1 MSYVGSFQMW
11 LGVAILIGLLF
22 ILVVSLKNSAA
33 KVDAGRTDL
42 ERWHGSVTG
51 WFLALV
57 ALIVFMAF
65 QNLVLLIVL
74 LSSLGRR
81 LAMDST
87 SGMLAVRYI
96 LPAFL
101 SFLFYALSIYFIV
114 WVRKPW
120 VPKMA
125 SALLWLAGP
134 VVSIPAYAL
143 FGMQPGPADFAIPS
157 GVAVI
162 GTVYLLFSK
171 RSRAVYRVP
180 AGKI

>member
-1 MSYVGSFQMW
+1 MSYAGSFQMW

-114 WVRKPW
+114 WV
-120 VPKMA
+120 PKMA

>member
-1 MSYVGSFQMW
+1 MSYAGSFQMW

-143 FGMQPGPADFAIPS
+143 LACSRGRLTSRSHPG
-157 GVAVI
+157 
-162 GTVYLLFSK
+162 L
-171 RSRAVYRVP
+171 R
-180 AGKI
+180 

>member
-1 MSYVGSFQMW
+1 MSYAGSFQMW

-33 KVDAGRTDL
+33 KVDAGRTD
-42 ERWHGSVTG
+42 
-51 WFLALV
+51 LALV

>member
-1 MSYVGSFQMW
+1 MSYAGSFQMW

-125 SALLWLAGP
+125 SALL
-134 VVSIPAYAL
+134 SIPAYAL

>member
-1 MSYVGSFQMW
+1 MSYAGSFQMW

-87 SGMLAVRYI
+87 SGMLAVI
-96 LPAFL
+96 SCLPFSRSFSTRCRSTL
-101 SFLFYALSIYFIV
+101 SSGCGSPGF
-114 WVRKPW
+114 RK
-120 VPKMA
+120 
-125 SALLWLAGP
+125 WLPRCCG
-134 VVSIPAYAL
+134 
-143 FGMQPGPADFAIPS
+143 
-157 GVAVI
+157 
-162 GTVYLLFSK
+162 
-171 RSRAVYRVP
+171 SRAR
-180 AGKI
+180 

>member
-1 MSYVGSFQMW
+1 MSYAGSFQMW

-65 QNLVLLIVL
+65 QNLVLLVVL
-74 LSSLGRR
+74 ISSLGRR
-81 LAMDST
+81 LSMDST

-101 SFLFYALSIYFIV
+101 SFLFYTLSIYFIV
-114 WVRKPW
+114 WVRKTW

-125 SALLWLAGP
+125 SALLWLA
-134 VVSIPAYAL
+134 VPAYAL

>member
-1 MSYVGSFQMW
+1 MSYAGSFQMW

-96 LPAFL
+96 LPAF
-101 SFLFYALSIYFIV
+101 
-114 WVRKPW
+114 
-120 VPKMA
+120 
-125 SALLWLAGP
+125 
-134 VVSIPAYAL
+134 AL

>member
-1 MSYVGSFQMW
+1 MSYAGSFQMW

-33 KVDAGRTDL
+33 KVVAGRTDL

-65 QNLVLLIVL
+65 QNLVLLVVL
-74 LSSLGRR
+74 ISSLGRR
-81 LAMDST
+81 LSMDST

-101 SFLFYALSIYFIV
+101 SFL
-114 WVRKPW
+114 
-120 VPKMA
+120 
-125 SALLWLAGP
+125 
-134 VVSIPAYAL
+134 
-143 FGMQPGPADFAIPS
+143 
-157 GVAVI
+157 
-162 GTVYLLFSK
+162 LFSTRFRSTLLSGCGRPGFRK
-171 RSRAVYRVP
+171 WLPRCCGSRAR
-180 AGKI
+180 